1 MRHALHRAAA
11 APLCLLLDA
20 VCCASARAADAVPG
34 PGVGSVL
41 QMLLGL
47 TVVLAAFFGVVW
59 LIKRS
64 GALGTGGK
72 QVLKLVSTIAVG
84 TRERVVVVEI
94 GDQWIVAGV
103 APGCVNHLACLP
115 RGEFA
120 AAATN
125 TVAAPAMSF
134 AGFLKQ
140 VMEQRNAK

>member
-1 MRHALHRAAA
+1 MRHTLSSAAA
-11 APLCLLLDA
+11 VPLCILLH
-20 VCCASARAADAVPG
+20 CASARAADAVSG
-34 PGVGSVL
+34 PGVGVGSLL

-47 TVVLAAFFGVVW
+47 TVVLAAFFGVAW

-72 QVLKLVSTIAVG
+72 QILKLVSTVAVG

-103 APGCVNHLACLP
+103 APGCVNQLACLP
-115 RGEFA
+115 RGETA
-120 AAATN
+120 VTTTAATG
-125 TVAAPAMSF
+125 APAASF

>member
-1 MRHALHRAAA
+1 MRHALLRAAA
-11 APLCLLLDA
+11 APLGVLLY
-20 VCCASARAADAVPG
+20 CASARAADAVPA
-34 PGVGSVL
+34 PGVGVGSLL

-47 TVVLAAFFGVVW
+47 TVVLGAFFGVAW

-72 QVLKLVSTIAVG
+72 QVLKLVSTVAVG

-103 APGCVNHLACLP
+103 APGCVNQLACLP
-115 RGEFA
+115 RGEIT
-120 AAATN
+120 AAATA
-125 TVAAPAMSF
+125 AAPAASF